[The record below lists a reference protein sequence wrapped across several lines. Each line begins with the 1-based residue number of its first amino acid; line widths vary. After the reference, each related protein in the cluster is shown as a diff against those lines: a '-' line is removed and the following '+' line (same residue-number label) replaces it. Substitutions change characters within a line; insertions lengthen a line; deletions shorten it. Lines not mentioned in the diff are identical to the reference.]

1 MKMIRLLP
9 AIVCV
14 ALVTLALPARA
25 AELKVGV
32 IELKKVFEGYY
43 KTKLAQAALDEE
55 VTGLKKDGKAL
66 EEDYGKAVDD
76 YKKTIDEA
84 NNQAIS
90 ADERDKRKKDAE
102 NKMLRINDLKQTLQ
116 QFERTAGTNLAE
128 KRRLTMGKILG
139 EIKEAITAKS
149 KSGGFTLVLDTSTPD
164 PMNLPTVLY
173 SSGEND
179 LTAAVLDSLN
189 ANAPSNLPKTEPAKE
204 PKK

>member
-1 MKMIRLLP
+1 MKMTRLLS
-9 AIVCV
+9 VV
-14 ALVTLALPARA
+14 ACAALLTLALPLRA

-32 IELKKVFEGYY
+32 VDLKKVFEGYY

-55 VTGLKKDGKAL
+55 VAGLKKDGKAL
-66 EEDYGKAVDD
+66 EEDYAKAVED

-90 ADERDKRKKDAE
+90 SDEREKRKKDAE
-102 NKMLRINDLKQTLQ
+102 NKMLRVNDLRQTLQ
-116 QFERTAGTNLAE
+116 QFERTASTNMGE
-128 KRRLTMGKILG
+128 KRRMTMSKILG
-139 EIKEAITAKS
+139 EIKEAIAAKA
-149 KSGGFTLVLDTSTPD
+149 KAGAFTIVLDTSSPD

-179 LTAAVLDSLN
+179 LTDAVLAALN
-189 ANAPSNLPKTEPAKE
+189 ANAPADLPKTEPAKE

>member
-9 AIVCV
+9 AIACA
-14 ALVTLALPARA
+14 ALLTLALPVQA
-25 AELKVGV
+25 ADLKVGV

-55 VTGLKKDGKAL
+55 VTGLKRDGKAL
-66 EEDYGKAVDD
+66 EDDYTKAVED

-90 ADERDKRKKDAE
+90 SDERDKRKKEAE
-102 NKMLRINDLKQTLQ
+102 GKMLRVNDLRQTIQ
-116 QFERTAGTNLAE
+116 QFERTAATNMGE
-128 KRRLTMGKILG
+128 KRRLTMSKILG
-139 EIKEAITAKS
+139 EIKEAIAAKS
-149 KSGGFTLVLDTSTPD
+149 KAGGFTLVLDTSTPD

-179 LTAAVLDSLN
+179 LTEAVLGALN
-189 ANAPSNLPKTEPAKE
+189 ANAPSDLPKTEPAKE

>member
-9 AIVCV
+9 AIVCA
-14 ALVTLALPARA
+14 ALISFALPVSG

-32 IELKKVFEGYY
+32 VELKKVFEGYY

-55 VTGLKKDGKAL
+55 VTALKKDGKAL

-90 ADERDKRKKDAE
+90 ADERDKRKKEAE
-102 NKMLRINDLKQTLQ
+102 SKMLRINDLKQTLQ

-139 EIKEAITAKS
+139 EIKEAINAKS
-149 KSGGFTLVLDTSTPD
+149 KAGGFTLVLDTSTPD

-179 LTAAVLDSLN
+179 LTDTVLAALN
-189 ANAPSNLPKTEPAKE
+189 ANAPADLPKTEPAKE

>member
-9 AIVCV
+9 AIVCA
-14 ALVTLALPARA
+14 ALITSALPAGA

-66 EEDYGKAVDD
+66 EEDYAKAVED

-90 ADERDKRKKDAE
+90 ADERDKRKKEAE
-102 NKMLRINDLKQTLQ
+102 GKMLRINDLKQTLQ

-139 EIKEAITAKS
+139 EIKEAITARS
-149 KSGGFTLVLDTSTPD
+149 KAGGFTLVLDTSTPD

-179 LTAAVLDSLN
+179 LTDTVLAALN
-189 ANAPSNLPKTEPAKE
+189 ANAPSDLPKTEPAKE
-204 PKK
+204 QKK

>member
-1 MKMIRLLP
+1 MKMTRLLST
-9 AIVCV
+9 IVCA
-14 ALVTLALPARA
+14 ALLTLTLSAGA
-25 AELKVGV
+25 AELKVGLV
-32 IELKKVFEGYY
+32 DLKKVFDGYY

-55 VTGLKKDGKAL
+55 VTGLKRDGKAL
-66 EEDYGKAVDD
+66 EEDYGKAVED

-90 ADERDKRKKDAE
+90 SEEREKRKKEAE
-102 NKMLRINDLKQTLQ
+102 GKMLRINDLKQTLQ
-116 QFERTAGTNLAE
+116 QFERTAGTNLGE
-128 KRRLTMGKILG
+128 KRRMTMGKILA
-139 EIKEAITAKS
+139 EIKEAIAAKA

-179 LTAAVLDSLN
+179 ITDMILGALN
-189 ANAPSNLPKTEPAKE
+189 ANAPADLPKTEPAKD